1 MNFLSTLGQ
10 ILLKIPQCDLNS
22 KSYLPTVNTIL
33 KETVL
38 SEDEFDEAFKMLKR
52 NKYPGHDSLDV
63 NIITCVWIYR
73 EKKTLLKIFNES
85 INLDIF
91 PENIKIGKR
100 TPIFKSGKKE
110 LLTN

>member
-63 NIITCVWIYR
+63 NIITSVYEFI
-73 EKKTLLKIFNES
+73 EKKKHF
-85 INLDIF
+85 
-91 PENIKIGKR
+91 
-100 TPIFKSGKKE
+100 
-110 LLTN
+110 